1 MTPELPAPLRVA
13 IDRLLEG
20 VTRKGLADRAGRIS
34 ETYRKGGTSAS
45 VVTDADEAMA
55 YVLARLPATYAAG
68 IRVLDEVADLVP
80 AFVPTSLLDAGA
92 GPGGASWA
100 ALETWSGLK
109 DVTLLDSNRSFLDMA
124 TALAAE
130 GPDAL
135 KSARQ
140 VRADLTGQEAF
151 PTADLVV
158 ASYALAEIRED
169 KQAALI
175 AALWSACTGVL
186 VLLEPGTPAGYSR
199 LMAARADLTGQGAHI
214 LAPCPHGLACPLVEP
229 DWCHFRQRLPRS
241 RDHRLAKGAELAFE
255 DEKFSYLVV
264 VRDHL
269 APASAE
275 ARVLAPPQAAKPGI
289 TLKLCTPDGQ
299 VETRQVPRRDKPA
312 HALARRLDWGDTT
325 GLA

>member
-13 IDRLLEG
+13 IDRLLDG
-20 VTRKGLADRAGRIS
+20 VTRKGLAERAGRIS

-68 IRVLDEVADLVP
+68 IRVLDEVADLIP
-80 AFVPTSLLDAGA
+80 DFAPGSLLDAGA

-100 ALETWSGLK
+100 ALETWSSLAGI
-109 DVTLLDSNRSFLDMA
+109 TLLDSNRSFLDMA
-124 TALAAE
+124 ASLARE
-130 GPDAL
+130 GPEAL
-135 KSARQ
+135 QSARQ
-140 VRADLTGQEAF
+140 IRADLTGAEPF
-151 PTADLVV
+151 PSADLVLV
-158 ASYALAEIRED
+158 SYALAEIREE
-169 KQAALI
+169 KQSALI
-175 AALWSACTGVL
+175 SALWSACTGAL
-186 VLLEPGTPAGYSR
+186 VLLEPGTPAGYGR
-199 LMAARADLTGQGAHI
+199 LMTARAELIGLGAHV
-214 LAPCPHGLACPLVEP
+214 LAPCPHSLACPLSAP

-269 APASAE
+269 VLAATE
-275 ARVLAPPQAAKPGI
+275 ARVLAPPQASKPGI
-289 TLKLCTPDGQ
+289 GLKLCKSDSTLD
-299 VETRQVPRRDKPA
+299 VLQVPRRDKPA
-312 HALARRLDWGDTT
+312 YAMARRLDWGDTT

>member
-1 MTPELPAPLRVA
+1 MTPDLPAPLRIA
-13 IDRLLEG
+13 IERRLEG

-34 ETYRKGGTSAS
+34 ETYRRGGTSAA
-45 VVTDADEAMA
+45 VVTDAEEAMA

-80 AFVPTSLLDAGA
+80 AFAPASLLDAGA

-100 ALETWSGLK
+100 AVETWSGLA
-109 DVTLLDSNRSFLDMA
+109 DITLLDSNRSFLDMA
-124 TALAAE
+124 AALATE
-130 GPDAL
+130 GPESL

-140 VRADLTGQEAF
+140 IRADLTGAEPF

-169 KQAALI
+169 RQAALI
-175 AALWSACTGVL
+175 SALWSACTGVL
-186 VLLEPGTPAGYSR
+186 VLLEPGTPAGHSR
-199 LMAARADLTGQGAHI
+199 LMAARTDLIAQGARI

-269 APASAE
+269 VPARAE
-275 ARVLAPPQAAKPGI
+275 GRVLAPPQVSKPGI
-289 TLKLCTPDGQ
+289 TLKLCTPHGQ